1 MAGFRYTNEEKSVL
15 TNLVK
20 DKKRDFE
27 AALEEAREKGDSV
40 MEDVISRQL
49 TVLSSAMDKLTG
61 AFGE

>member
-1 MAGFRYTNEEKSVL
+1 MAGFRYTNEEKNVL

-27 AALEEAREKGDSV
+27 AALGDAREKGDSV

-49 TVLSSAMDKLTG
+49 AVLSSAMDKLTG

>member
-1 MAGFRYTNEEKSVL
+1 MAGFRYTNEEKNVL

-27 AALEEAREKGDSV
+27 VALAEAREKGDSV
-40 MEDVISRQL
+40 MEDVISKQL